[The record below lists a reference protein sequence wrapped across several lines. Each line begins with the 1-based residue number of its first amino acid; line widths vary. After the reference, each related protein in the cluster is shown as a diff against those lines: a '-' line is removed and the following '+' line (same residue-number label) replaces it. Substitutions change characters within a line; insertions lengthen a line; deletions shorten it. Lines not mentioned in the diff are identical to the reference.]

1 MGTPKPSSSLELNT
15 FTEES
20 VTITLTGVLPLDA
33 LETAYFA
40 DRTKAYIEFYY
51 SGGET
56 GLAEIF
62 DVEVSIAVISIDPPF
77 VDAPSGRMLRIGN
90 GNDGN
95 GNGNNRT
102 NKSRTYHGILM
113 IIALLTAIGGYVAIY
128 IAHSN
133 GKGHIAS
140 GDPYIKKFHTWF
152 GYIILVGIVFQSLIG
167 ITKYTLL
174 KTQNRNFAKFHGL
187 MGPMLWIWGCINIL
201 LGVWF
206 WSSSSYNLFLQIIIS
221 ISILIIVLIT
231 ILFFNILL
239 RNSSSSPISASN
251 VDHNV
256 VSSLSTVE
264 VNQTTEVM

>member
-1 MGTPKPSSSLELNT
+1 MSFNDVLQRRSSIVILWYTTIFFSLLAVLCIVSVMIKDVGANIA
-15 FTEES
+15 FTWHPILM
-20 VTITLTGVLPLDA
+20 TISFLICMTQGIHSYLIG
-33 LETAYFA
+33 F
-40 DRTKAYIEFYY
+40 
-51 SGGET
+51 GGDDD
-56 GLAEIF
+56 GG
-62 DVEVSIAVISIDPPF
+62 DGGD
-77 VDAPSGRMLRIGN
+77 GN
-90 GNDGN
+90 GNGN

-113 IIALLTAIGGYVAIY
+113 MVALLTAIGGYVAIY

-133 GKGHIAS
+133 GKGHTAV
-140 GDPYIKKFHTWF
+140 GDPYIKQFHTWF

-187 MGPMLWIWGCINIL
+187 MGPMLWIWGCINIF

-206 WSSSSYNLFLQIIIS
+206 WSSESYNLFLQIIIS